1 MRILVVDDSRTMRM
15 LVIRTLRQ
23 AGYGDYDIVEAGD
36 GLEALEL
43 IQAGGVDVVLCDWN
57 MPRMSGLELLQA
69 LRGAG
74 DLRLFG
80 FITSESTPHM
90 RGLAEH
96 EGAAFVISKPF
107 TAETFQSVLGG
118 MDVAQHASFMHEGLP
133 QLRHLDALL
142 EALLGRAVETS
153 QSKDPVGPTEAA
165 VTWTYTF
172 PDGSIAAVGAMDLR
186 LAAALGTGFGMLPT
200 ARMTDAIEAGRL
212 PVELLDNLRE
222 VLNVLVSLYASM
234 TDVRI
239 GLGEVYGTTPDE
251 PAVLKV
257 LGQQGARL
265 DANIRVPGYG
275 GGGLSSVY
283 AIRVS

>member
-36 GLEALEL
+36 GLEALEM

-57 MPRMSGLELLQA
+57 MPRMNGLELLQA

-96 EGAAFVISKPF
+96 EGASFVISKPF

-118 MDVAQHASFMHEGLP
+118 MDVAEHASFMHEGLP

-142 EALLGRAVETS
+142 ETLLGRPVETAAS
-153 QSKDPVGPTEAA
+153 AQRVGSTDAG
-165 VTWTYTF
+165 VTWTYAF
-172 PDGSIAAVGAMDLR
+172 PDGTVAAVGAMDLR
-186 LAAALGTGFGMLPT
+186 LAAALGCGFGMLPVG
-200 ARMTDAIEAGRL
+200 RMTEALESGRL
-212 PVELLDNLRE
+212 AGDLADNLRE
-222 VLNVLVSLYASM
+222 VLNVLVSLYSSM
-234 TDVRI
+234 TDVHI
-239 GLGEVYGTTPDE
+239 GLGEVFAGMPDNPE
-251 PAVLKV
+251 VLKI
-257 LGQQGARL
+257 LGQDGARL
-265 DANIRVPGYG
+265 DATVKVPGYG
-275 GGGLSSVY
+275 VGLISSVY
-283 AIRVS
+283 AIRVG

>member
-36 GLEALEL
+36 GLQALE
-43 IQAGGVDVVLCDWN
+43 IIGASPVDVVLCDWN
-57 MPRMSGLELLQA
+57 MPNMNGLELLQA

-118 MDVAQHASFMHEGLP
+118 MNVAEHASFMHEGLP
-133 QLRHLDALL
+133 QLRHLHALL
-142 EALLGRAVETS
+142 ETLLGRSVETAE
-153 QSKDPVGPTEAA
+153 SKDPVRPSEAA

-186 LAAALGTGFGMLPT
+186 LAAALGTGFGMLP
-200 ARMTDAIEAGRL
+200 AGRMTAALEAGAL
-212 PVELLDNLRE
+212 PPDLLDNLRE

-234 TDVRI
+234 TDAHI
-239 GLGEVYGTTPDE
+239 GLGQVYSTTPDE
-251 PAVLKV
+251 PTVLKV

-265 DANIRVPGYG
+265 DANIKVPSYG
-275 GGGLSSVY
+275 GGALSSIY
-283 AIRVS
+283 AIRTS